1 MGSVAI
7 ILKIMPESPEV
18 DIGALKESIRTQV
31 PETRDIREEPIG
43 FGLVALKIAVIVPDE
58 AGAPDAV
65 EQKLR
70 ELEGVGSAEIV
81 ELTLT

>member
-1 MGSVAI
+1 M
-7 ILKIMPESPEV
+7 KIMPESPEV